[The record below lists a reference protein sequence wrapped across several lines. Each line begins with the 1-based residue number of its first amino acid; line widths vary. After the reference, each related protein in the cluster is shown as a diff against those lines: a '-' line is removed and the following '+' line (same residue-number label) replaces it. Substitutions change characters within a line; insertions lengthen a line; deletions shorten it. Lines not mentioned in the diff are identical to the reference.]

1 MTADLERYTAIAANI
16 LELQKQLDALQ
27 DNLTHSYDDENFTVA
42 AVATVKREIKHQQ
55 LLLGKISKSLEFN

>member
-1 MTADLERYTAIAANI
+1 MTADLQRYTAIAANI

-27 DNLTHSYDDENFTVA
+27 HNLSHSYDDENFTVA

-55 LLLGKISKSLEFN
+55 LLLDKISKSLEFK